1 MYIKI
6 HTIERIIPKS
16 TTQSPNHSTTQKCF
30 NTAYII
36 YLTCLYKKKHSQPCD
51 KNTKGHVAFQEPCIG
66 YNEEY
71 LKQYLSSE
79 NN

>member
-1 MYIKI
+1 MFQYCVHYILDMLI
-6 HTIERIIPKS
+6 
-16 TTQSPNHSTTQKCF
+16 Q
-30 NTAYII
+30 
-36 YLTCLYKKKHSQPCD
+36 KKHSQPRD